1 MDHSIEE
8 LKAWREKRAQELEKL
23 NKEFADVYIFIV
35 FYITIRVQIL
45 I

>member
-23 NKEFADVYIFIV
+23 NKEFADV
-35 FYITIRVQIL
+35 
-45 I
+45 